1 MRIYLSGTANL
12 GDFLNGLPVMSGISK
27 TYGKYELTIRKE
39 MKKFK
44 GIKEFLIYQDL
55 FTDVNFA
62 DDVFMYGNIFQMS
75 SWPIRE
81 DKNNSDRPI
90 ETCRYENYMKDN
102 YDMKFEVDD
111 DFTVKTPDYDI
122 TVKDAYYV
130 GDRWAIGEID
140 TRRETHILSHLTN
153 CEFIDFDN
161 DMLMNAYII
170 KNLKKPFI
178 TNFTGV
184 GMLADLCNIPLYC
197 VWKAED
203 WKPEHRVG
211 NDVSWDNGK
220 NIDQVFEKHF
230 YLNRK
235 AKLVHAKELESLL
248 K

>member
-27 TYGKYELTIRKE
+27 TYGKFELTIKKE
-39 MKKFK
+39 MRKFK
-44 GIKEFLIYQDL
+44 GIKEFLMYQDL
-55 FTDVNFA
+55 FTDVSF
-62 DDVFMYGNIFQMS
+62 DDEVFMYGDIIKMS

-81 DKNNSDRPI
+81 DKNNPDRPI

-102 YDMKFEVDD
+102 YTMEFEVDD
-111 DFTVKTPDYDI
+111 DFTVKTPEYDI
-122 TVKDAYYV
+122 TVKDSYYV
-130 GDRWAIGEID
+130 GDRWAVGEID

-153 CEFIDFDN
+153 CEFIDFDRT
-161 DMLMNAYII
+161 MLENAYII
-170 KNLKKPFI
+170 KNLTKPFI

-184 GMLADLCNIPLYC
+184 GMLADLLNKELYC

-220 NIDQVFEKHF
+220 NINQVFEKHF

-235 AKLVHAKELESLL
+235 AKLIHASKLESLFI
-248 K
+248 

>member
-1 MRIYLSGTANL
+1 MRIYLNGTANL

-27 TYGKYELTIRKE
+27 TYGKFELTIKKE
-39 MKKFK
+39 MRKFK
-44 GIKEFLIYQDL
+44 GIKEFLMYQDL
-55 FTDVNFA
+55 FTDVSF
-62 DDVFMYGNIFQMS
+62 DDEVFMYGDIIKMS

-81 DKNNSDRPI
+81 DKNNPDRPI

-102 YDMKFEVDD
+102 YTMEFEVDD
-111 DFTVKTPDYDI
+111 DFTVKTPEYDI
-122 TVKDAYYV
+122 TVKDSYYV
-130 GDRWAIGEID
+130 GDRWAVGEID

-153 CEFIDFDN
+153 CEFIDFDRT
-161 DMLMNAYII
+161 MLENAYII
-170 KNLKKPFI
+170 KNLTKPFI

-184 GMLADLCNIPLYC
+184 GMLADLLNKELYC

-220 NIDQVFEKHF
+220 NINQVFEKHF

-235 AKLVHAKELESLL
+235 AKLIHASKLESLFI
-248 K
+248 